1 MTGETNTK
9 VDKRRVVIADDHAI
23 VRTSLVAILGEI
35 SNIEVVAEAAN
46 GLETIALVKQHK
58 PDLLLLDAAMPLA
71 RGVQVY
77 SEARRWSPE
86 TRIIVITGF
95 TSTTLLADWLAAG
108 VDGLFLK
115 SAEPA
120 EMREGFEVVLA
131 GGRFVS
137 QEVSNK
143 LEQEPALPELTDR
156 EREVLSFIASGH
168 QNVAIGEKLF
178 ISPKTVEKHRASLM
192 AKLGVNSISAL
203 MTLALREGLLDE
215 HRQL

>member
-1 MTGETNTK
+1 MTGGSGRQAGS
-9 VDKRRVVIADDHAI
+9 RRVIIADDHAI
-23 VRTSLVAILGEI
+23 VRTSLSAILSEI
-35 SNIEVVAEAAN
+35 DEIEVVAEAAN
-46 GLETIALVKQHK
+46 GLETIALVKQHE

-77 SEARRWSPE
+77 SEARRWSPG
-86 TRIIVITGF
+86 TRVVVITGF

-137 QEVSNK
+137 QEVSDR
-143 LEQEPALPELTDR
+143 LETEPALPELTDR
-156 EREVLSFIASGH
+156 EREVLSLIASGH

>member
-1 MTGETNTK
+1 MAGGPDTATGT
-9 VDKRRVVIADDHAI
+9 RRAIIADDHAI
-23 VRTSLVAILGEI
+23 VRRSLAQILSEI
-35 SNIEVVAEAAN
+35 DDLIVIAEAEN
-46 GLETIALVKQHK
+46 GLETIALVKQHT

-77 SEARRWSPE
+77 SEARRWSPD
-86 TRIIVITGF
+86 TRVVVITGF
-95 TSTTLLADWLAAG
+95 TSTTLLADWLSAG

-115 SAEPA
+115 SAEPS
-120 EMREGFEVVLA
+120 EMRQGFEVVLA

-137 QEVSNK
+137 RDVSDK
-143 LEQEPALPELTDR
+143 LEKEPMLPDLTDR
-156 EREVLSFIASGH
+156 EREVLSLIASGH

>member
-1 MTGETNTK
+1 MANGSDSDEGS
-9 VDKRRVVIADDHAI
+9 RRAIIADDHAI
-23 VRTSLVAILGEI
+23 VRRSLAEILSEI
-35 SNIEVVAEAAN
+35 DKLEVVAEASN
-46 GLETIALVKQHK
+46 GLETIALVKQHS

-77 SEARRWSPE
+77 SEARRWSPD
-86 TRIIVITGF
+86 TRVVVITGF
-95 TSTTLLADWLAAG
+95 TSTALLADWLSAG

-137 QEVSNK
+137 SEVTQR
-143 LEQEPALPELTDR
+143 LENEPSLPELTDR
-156 EREVLSFIASGH
+156 EREVLSLITSGH
-168 QNVAIGEKLF
+168 QNVAIGERLF

-203 MTLALREGLLDE
+203 MTFALREGLLDE

>member
-1 MTGETNTK
+1 MAIGSDRDGGTK
-9 VDKRRVVIADDHAI
+9 RVIIADDHAI
-23 VRTSLVAILGEI
+23 VRRSLAEILTEI
-35 SNIEVVAEAAN
+35 GNLTIVAEASN
-46 GLETIALVKQHK
+46 GLETIALVKQHS

-77 SEARRWSPE
+77 SEARRWSPN
-86 TRIIVITGF
+86 TRVVVITGF
-95 TSTTLLADWLAAG
+95 TSATLLADWLSAG

-115 SAEPA
+115 SAEPV
-120 EMREGFEVVLA
+120 EMRKGFEVVLA

-137 QEVSNK
+137 SEVTQR
-143 LEQEPALPELTDR
+143 LENEPSLPELTDR
-156 EREVLSFIASGH
+156 EREVLSLIASGH
-168 QNVAIGEKLF
+168 QNVAIGERLF